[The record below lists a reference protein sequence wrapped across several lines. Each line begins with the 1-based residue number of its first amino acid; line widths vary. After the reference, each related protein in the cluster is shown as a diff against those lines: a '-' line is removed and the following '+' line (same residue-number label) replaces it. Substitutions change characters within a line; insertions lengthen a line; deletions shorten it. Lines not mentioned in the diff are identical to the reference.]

1 MSGALHISGT
11 DQFKQEVLDA
21 KVPVMVDFYAEWC
34 GPCKMAAP
42 IMDTLSTELAG
53 KAKIVKVDV
62 DDVANQPIAQQ
73 HGVMSIPTVLVYKEG
88 KEVAGSKKIG
98 FIGED
103 GYRALIA
110 A

>member
-1 MSGALHISGT
+1 
-11 DQFKQEVLDA
+11 
-21 KVPVMVDFYAEWC
+21 
-34 GPCKMAAP
+34 
-42 IMDTLSTELAG
+42 
-53 KAKIVKVDV
+53 
-62 DDVANQPIAQQ
+62 
-73 HGVMSIPTVLVYKEG
+73 MSIPTVLVYKEG